1 MNSPCSGSP
10 ELLDELTL
18 VIEGGR
24 ETRIREAG
32 GIVLVVARPSGRTDT
47 EFVLA
52 LTGEVS
58 IPTDRLEV
66 RALRDG
72 AVVYSYLLS
81 ELAETPKCLEGVEP
95 TRVLSTGQVVLG
107 PKPLE
112 IRIAEVQS

>member
-10 ELLDELTL
+10 EQLDVLTL

-24 ETRIREAG
+24 GTLMREAG
-32 GIVLVVARPSGRTDT
+32 GIVLVVARPPGRTDT

-52 LTGEVS
+52 LTGEAT
-58 IPTDRLEV
+58 IPFDRLEV
-66 RALRDG
+66 QVLRGG
-72 AVVYSYLLS
+72 AVAYSYQLHDQD
-81 ELAETPKCLEGVEP
+81 EAPACLEGVEP

-112 IRIAEVQS
+112 IRVAEVES